1 MAISRIA
8 KISTI
13 VALTAMVGIGLTACT
28 TPTPEPTPT
37 NTMVAPTIVDI
48 TTLNGK
54 TVDITNGSFVDITT
68 GDFAPEDYT
77 AVVSDPTIVAFTAGS
92 NDGTVVM
99 NPGLQGTKVGS
110 TQIDLLNTK
119 TGVKTTFTVVVK

>member
-13 VALTAMVGIGLTACT
+13 VALTAMVGVGLSACS
-28 TPTPEPTPT
+28 TPTPTPTPT

-48 TTLNGK
+48 TTLNGQ
-54 TVDITNGSFVDITT
+54 TVNINKDAFIDITT
-68 GDFAPEDYT
+68 GAFAPEDYT
-77 AVVSDPTIVAFTAGS
+77 AVVSDPSIVAFTAGS

-99 NPGLQGTKVGS
+99 NPGLQGTKAGS
-110 TQIDLLNTK
+110 TQVELTNKT

>member
-8 KISTI
+8 KISSI
-13 VALTAMVGIGLTACT
+13 VALTAMVGVGLTACT

-48 TTLNGK
+48 LTLNGK
-54 TVDITNGSFVDITT
+54 TVDIANGSFVDITT
-68 GDFAPEDYT
+68 GEFAPEDYT
-77 AVVSDPTIVAFTAGS
+77 AIVSEPTIVAFTAGS

-99 NPGLQGTKVGS
+99 NPGLEGTKVGT
-110 TQIDLLNTK
+110 TQVELTNKT